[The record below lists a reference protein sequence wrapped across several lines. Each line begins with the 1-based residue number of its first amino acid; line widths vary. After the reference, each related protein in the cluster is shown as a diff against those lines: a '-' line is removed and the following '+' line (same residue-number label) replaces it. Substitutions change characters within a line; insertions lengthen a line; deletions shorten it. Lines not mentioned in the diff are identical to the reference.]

1 MLDVVKRQAAKAA
14 KTMEAVDGELQ
25 KVAKAQGLVFDVLR
39 LVAQSMC
46 FSEAQKNSLEAGP
59 VRQKVDMMLS
69 SAEFAP
75 YRQAALSVEAVKR
88 RVEMVQKERSDAA
101 SAKAAQ
107 LKKERE
113 KKRQARPNKQR
124 TPIQEAAD
132 RLEVDEDMLRAVA
145 AAMTMSEAQVDAACQ
160 ADPTA
165 GEKLKGVREGAAF
178 GEIREACVKLGL
190 VDEASKEMTAALK
203 EDEES
208 LDDSQLDAAERS
220 MEMPADAVERL
231 PEDAK
236 RAVKALRGDPAFAGV
251 RAAVEARRRRRAKGA
266 SASSKPKPTSKP
278 SPPKPAPPK
287 PAGGGNV
294 AVVHDDDDNLDS
306 AFAEAFGP
314 AAGAAD
320 GADEGWSDPVAADAD
335 DDDGGWSDPVAAEAL
350 EDLDLED
357 DDIDE
362 DEPVAN
368 TPDHALQA
376 TESGYELTVALPPGA
391 RAKDLVCDGQRCRI
405 VVPGRDDLVVRF
417 AAPVDPRRTE
427 ATFSK
432 KTSQLKVSFRFPDQ
446 HAAFME
452 DLGRE
457 AQKRGYV
464 PPMSGLE
471 EVNDG
476 VRRASRGS

>member
-1 MLDVVKRQAAKAA
+1 
-14 KTMEAVDGELQ
+14 MEAVDGELQ
-25 KVAKAQGLVFDVLR
+25 KVAKAQDLVFDVLR

-46 FSEAQKNSLEAGP
+46 FSEAQKASLEAGP
-59 VRQKVDMMLS
+59 VRQKVDMMLGS
-69 SAEFAP
+69 SEFAP

-101 SAKAAQ
+101 TKRAEQ
-107 LKKERE
+107 LKRERD
-113 KKRQARPNKQR
+113 KKRQARTNKKR

-145 AAMTMSEAQVDAACQ
+145 AAMTMSEAQVDAACS

-165 GEKLKGVREGAAF
+165 GEKLRGVREGAAF

-190 VDEASKEMTAALK
+190 VDEASKEMKAALK
-203 EDEES
+203 EDEDS

-220 MEMPADAVERL
+220 MGMSADAVERL
-231 PEDAK
+231 PDDAK

-251 RAAVEARRRRRAKGA
+251 RAAVEARRKRRAGGA
-266 SASSKPKPTSKP
+266 SKPKSK
-278 SPPKPAPPK
+278 PKPAPPK
-287 PAGGGNV
+287 PSPPKPTGGGNV

-306 AFAEAFGP
+306 AFAEAFGSV
-314 AAGAAD
+314 AAD
-320 GADEGWSDPVAADAD
+320 GDAD
-335 DDDGGWSDPVAAEAL
+335 DEGWSDPVAAEAL

-362 DEPVAN
+362 DEHVAN

-391 RAKDLVCDGQRCRI
+391 RAKDLDCDGQRCRI
-405 VVPGRDDLVVRF
+405 VVPGHDDLVVRF

-427 ATFSK
+427 AKFSK
-432 KTSQLKVSFRFPDQ
+432 KTSQLKVAFRFPDQ
-446 HAAFME
+446 HASFME

>member
-1 MLDVVKRQAAKAA
+1 
-14 KTMEAVDGELQ
+14 MEAVDGELQ
-25 KVAKAQGLVFDVLR
+25 KVAKAQDLVFDVLR

-46 FSEAQKNSLEAGP
+46 FSEAQKASLEAGP
-59 VRQKVDMMLS
+59 VRQKVDMMLGS
-69 SAEFAP
+69 SEFAP

-101 SAKAAQ
+101 TKRAEQ
-107 LKKERE
+107 LQRQRE
-113 KKRQARPNKQR
+113 AKRQSRPNKKR

-165 GEKLKGVREGAAF
+165 GEKLRGVREGVAF

-190 VDEASKEMTAALK
+190 VDEASKEMKAALK
-203 EDEES
+203 EDEDS

-220 MEMPADAVERL
+220 MGMSADAVERL
-231 PEDAK
+231 PDDAK

-251 RAAVEARRRRRAKGA
+251 RAAVEARRKRRAGGA
-266 SASSKPKPTSKP
+266 SKPKSKP
-278 SPPKPAPPK
+278 KTTPKPAPPK
-287 PAGGGNV
+287 PTTGGGNV

-306 AFAEAFGP
+306 AFAEAFGST
-314 AAGAAD
+314 AAG
-320 GADEGWSDPVAADAD
+320 DAD
-335 DDDGGWSDPVAAEAL
+335 DEGWSDPVAAEAL

-362 DEPVAN
+362 EEPVAN

-391 RAKDLVCDGQRCRI
+391 RAKDLDCDGQRCRI
-405 VVPGRDDLVVRF
+405 VVPGHDDLVVRF

-427 ATFSK
+427 AKFSK

-446 HAAFME
+446 HASFME

>member
-1 MLDVVKRQAAKAA
+1 
-14 KTMEAVDGELQ
+14 MEAVDGELQ
-25 KVAKAQGLVFDVLR
+25 KVAKAQDLVFDVLR

-46 FSEAQKNSLEAGP
+46 FSDAQKASLEAGP

-88 RVEMVQKERSDAA
+88 RVEMVQKERAE
-101 SAKAAQ
+101 SATNRAEQ
-107 LKKERE
+107 LKKQRE
-113 KKRQARPNKQR
+113 AKRQARPNKKR

-145 AAMTMSEAQVDAACQ
+145 AAMTMSEAQVDAACA

-178 GEIREACVKLGL
+178 GEIREACVELGL

-203 EDEES
+203 EDEET

-220 MEMPADAVERL
+220 MGMSAEAVERL

-266 SASSKPKPTSKP
+266 SASSKPRPT
-278 SPPKPAPPK
+278 PKPAPPK
-287 PAGGGNV
+287 PAGGGGNV
-294 AVVHDDDDNLDS
+294 AVVHDDDNLDS
-306 AFAEAFGP
+306 AFAEAFGS
-314 AAGAAD
+314 AAAAAD
-320 GADEGWSDPVAADAD
+320 DADDDEGWSDPVAADAD
-335 DDDGGWSDPVAAEAL
+335 DADDDGGWSDPVAAEAL

-362 DEPVAN
+362 EEPIAN

-376 TESGYELTVALPPGA
+376 TASGYELTVALPPGA
-391 RAKDLVCDGQRCRI
+391 RAEDLDCDGQRCRV

-427 ATFSK
+427 AKFSK
-432 KTSQLKVSFRFPDQ
+432 KTSQLKVSFRFPDE
-446 HAAFME
+446 HASFME

>member
-1 MLDVVKRQAAKAA
+1 
-14 KTMEAVDGELQ
+14 MEAVDGELQ
-25 KVAKAQGLVFDVLR
+25 KVAKAQDLVFDVLR

-59 VRQKVDMMLS
+59 VRQKVDMMLR

-88 RVEMVQKERSDAA
+88 RVEMVQKERAE
-101 SAKAAQ
+101 SATKRAEQ
-107 LKKERE
+107 LKRERE
-113 KKRQARPNKQR
+113 KKKAQRPNKKR

-160 ADPTA
+160 ADATA
-165 GEKLKGVREGAAF
+165 GEKLRGVREGVAF

-220 MEMPADAVERL
+220 MGMPADAVERL

-251 RAAVEARRRRRAKGA
+251 RAAVEARRRRRAG
-266 SASSKPKPTSKP
+266 ASSKKPTSKP
-278 SPPKPAPPK
+278 SPPKPAPRK

-294 AVVHDDDDNLDS
+294 AVVHDDDDGLDN
-306 AFAEAFGP
+306 AFAEAFGS
-314 AAGAAD
+314 AAVAAD
-320 GADEGWSDPVAADAD
+320 GADDGGWSAPVAADAD
-335 DDDGGWSDPVAAEAL
+335 DDEGWSDPVAAEAL

-376 TESGYELTVALPPGA
+376 TADGYELTVALPPGA
-391 RAKDLVCDGQRCRI
+391 RAKDLDCDGKQCRV

-427 ATFSK
+427 AKFSK

-446 HAAFME
+446 HASFME

>member
-1 MLDVVKRQAAKAA
+1 
-14 KTMEAVDGELQ
+14 MEAVDGELQ
-25 KVAKAQGLVFDVLR
+25 KVAKAQDLVFDVLR

-46 FSEAQKNSLEAGP
+46 FSEAQKASLEAGP
-59 VRQKVDMMLS
+59 VRQKVDMMLGS
-69 SAEFAP
+69 SEFAP

-101 SAKAAQ
+101 STKAAQ

-113 KKRQARPNKQR
+113 KKRQARTNKKR

-145 AAMTMSEAQVDAACQ
+145 AAMTMSEAQVDAAC
-160 ADPTA
+160 ASDPTA

-178 GEIREACVKLGL
+178 GEIREACVELGL
-190 VDEASKEMTAALK
+190 VDEASKEMKAALK

-220 MEMPADAVERL
+220 MAMPADAVERL

-251 RAAVEARRRRRAKGA
+251 RAAVEARRRRRAG
-266 SASSKPKPTSKP
+266 ASSKKPTPKP

-306 AFAEAFGP
+306 AFAEAFGSV
-314 AAGAAD
+314 AAAAD
-320 GADEGWSDPVAADAD
+320 DDGGWSAPVAADAD

-391 RAKDLVCDGQRCRI
+391 RAKDLDCDGKRCRI

-427 ATFSK
+427 AKFSR
-432 KTSQLKVSFRFPDQ
+432 KTSQLKVSFRFPDR

-476 VRRASRGS
+476 VRRASRGSQNKQY

>member
-1 MLDVVKRQAAKAA
+1 
-14 KTMEAVDGELQ
+14 MEAVDGELR
-25 KVAKAQGLVFDVLR
+25 KVAKAQDLVFDVLR

-46 FSEAQKNSLEAGP
+46 FSDAQKASLEAGP

-113 KKRQARPNKQR
+113 KKRQARPNKKR

-145 AAMTMSEAQVDAACQ
+145 AAMTMSEAQVDAACA

-165 GEKLKGVREGAAF
+165 GEKLKGVREGVAF

-220 MEMPADAVERL
+220 MGMPAEAVERL

-266 SASSKPKPTSKP
+266 SASSKPRPT
-278 SPPKPAPPK
+278 PKPAPPK
-287 PAGGGNV
+287 PAGGGGNV
-294 AVVHDDDDNLDS
+294 AVVHDDDNLDS
-306 AFAEAFGP
+306 AFAEAFGS
-314 AAGAAD
+314 AAAAAD
-320 GADEGWSDPVAADAD
+320 DDEGWSAPVAADAD

-362 DEPVAN
+362 DEPVAD

-376 TESGYELTVALPPGA
+376 TASDYELTVALPPGA
-391 RAKDLVCDGQRCRI
+391 RAKDLDCDGKRCRI

-427 ATFSK
+427 AKFSK

-476 VRRASRGS
+476 VRRASRRS

>member
-1 MLDVVKRQAAKAA
+1 
-14 KTMEAVDGELQ
+14 MEAVDGELQ
-25 KVAKAQGLVFDVLR
+25 KVAKAQDLVFDVLR

-46 FSEAQKNSLEAGP
+46 FSEAQKASLEAGP
-59 VRQKVDMMLS
+59 VRQKVDMMLGS
-69 SAEFAP
+69 SEFAP

-101 SAKAAQ
+101 TKRAEQ
-107 LKKERE
+107 LKRERD
-113 KKRQARPNKQR
+113 KKRQARTNKKR

-165 GEKLKGVREGAAF
+165 GEKLRGVREGAAF

-190 VDEASKEMTAALK
+190 VDEASKEMKAALK
-203 EDEES
+203 EDEDS

-220 MEMPADAVERL
+220 MGMSADAVERL
-231 PEDAK
+231 PDDAK

-251 RAAVEARRRRRAKGA
+251 RAAVEARRKRRAGGA
-266 SASSKPKPTSKP
+266 SKPKSKP
-278 SPPKPAPPK
+278 KSTPKPAPPK
-287 PAGGGNV
+287 PTTGGGNV

-306 AFAEAFGP
+306 AFAEAFGT
-314 AAGAAD
+314 AAGAAGD
-320 GADEGWSDPVAADAD
+320 ADDDEGWSDPVAADADD

-362 DEPVAN
+362 EEPVAN

-391 RAKDLVCDGQRCRI
+391 RAKDLDCDGQRCRI
-405 VVPGRDDLVVRF
+405 VVPGHDDLVVRF

-427 ATFSK
+427 AKFSK

-446 HAAFME
+446 HASFME

>member
-1 MLDVVKRQAAKAA
+1 
-14 KTMEAVDGELQ
+14 MEAVDGELQ
-25 KVAKAQGLVFDVLR
+25 KVAKAQDLVFDVLR

-88 RVEMVQKERSDAA
+88 RVEMVQKERAEAA
-101 SAKAAQ
+101 STKAAQ

-165 GEKLKGVREGAAF
+165 GEKLRGVREGAAF

-220 MEMPADAVERL
+220 MGMPAEAVERL

-251 RAAVEARRRRRAKGA
+251 RAAVEARRRRRAG
-266 SASSKPKPTSKP
+266 ASSKKPTSKP

-306 AFAEAFGP
+306 AFAEAFGSA
-314 AAGAAD
+314 AAGDAD
-320 GADEGWSDPVAADAD
+320 DDEGWSAPVAAGAD
-335 DDDGGWSDPVAAEAL
+335 DEDGGWSDPVAAEAL

-391 RAKDLVCDGQRCRI
+391 RAKDLDCDGQRCRI

-427 ATFSK
+427 AKFSR

-446 HAAFME
+446 HASFME

-471 EVNDG
+471 DVNDG

>member
-1 MLDVVKRQAAKAA
+1 
-14 KTMEAVDGELQ
+14 MEAVDGELQ
-25 KVAKAQGLVFDVLR
+25 KVAKAQDLVFDVLR

-59 VRQKVDMMLS
+59 VRQKVDMMLGS
-69 SAEFAP
+69 PEFAP

-88 RVEMVQKERSDAA
+88 RVEMVQKERAEAA
-101 SAKAAQ
+101 STKAAQ
-107 LKKERE
+107 LKQERE

-145 AAMTMSEAQVDAACQ
+145 AAMTMSEAQVDAACA

-165 GEKLKGVREGAAF
+165 GEKLRGVREGAAF

-190 VDEASKEMTAALK
+190 VDEASKEMSAALK

-220 MEMPADAVERL
+220 MGMPAEAVERL

-251 RAAVEARRRRRAKGA
+251 RAAVEARRRRRAGGA
-266 SASSKPKPTSKP
+266 SASSKPKPTPKP
-278 SPPKPAPPK
+278 ASTPAPPK

-306 AFAEAFGP
+306 AFAEAFGS
-314 AAGAAD
+314 AAVAAD
-320 GADEGWSDPVAADAD
+320 DDEGWSAPVAADAD
-335 DDDGGWSDPVAAEAL
+335 DDDEGWSDPVAAEAL

-362 DEPVAN
+362 DEHVAN

-376 TESGYELTVALPPGA
+376 TSEGYELTVALPPGA
-391 RAKDLVCDGQRCRI
+391 RAKDLDCDGQRCRI
-405 VVPGRDDLVVRF
+405 VVPGHDDLVVRF

-427 ATFSK
+427 AKFSR
-432 KTSQLKVSFRFPDQ
+432 KTSQLKVSFRFPDR

>member
-1 MLDVVKRQAAKAA
+1 
-14 KTMEAVDGELQ
+14 MEAVDGELQ
-25 KVAKAQGLVFDVLR
+25 KVAKAQDLVFDVLR
-39 LVAQSMC
+39 LVAQSIC

-88 RVEMVQKERSDAA
+88 RVEMVQKERAE
-101 SAKAAQ
+101 SATKRAEQ
-107 LKKERE
+107 LKRERE
-113 KKRQARPNKQR
+113 KKKAQRPNKKR

-145 AAMTMSEAQVDAACQ
+145 AAMTMSEAQVDAACH

-165 GEKLKGVREGAAF
+165 GEKLRGVREGAAF

-190 VDEASKEMTAALK
+190 VDEASKEMKAALK

-220 MEMPADAVERL
+220 MGMPADAVERL

-251 RAAVEARRRRRAKGA
+251 RAAVEARRRRRAG
-266 SASSKPKPTSKP
+266 ASSKKPTSKP

-306 AFAEAFGP
+306 AFAEAFGA
-314 AAGAAD
+314 AAGDAD
-320 GADEGWSDPVAADAD
+320 DEGWSAPVAADAD

-362 DEPVAN
+362 DEPVAD

-376 TESGYELTVALPPGA
+376 TASGYELTVALPPGA
-391 RAKDLVCDGQRCRI
+391 RAKDLDCDGQRCRI

-427 ATFSK
+427 AKFSR
-432 KTSQLKVSFRFPDQ
+432 KTSQLKVSFRFPDR

-476 VRRASRGS
+476 VRRASRGSQNKQY

>member
-1 MLDVVKRQAAKAA
+1 
-14 KTMEAVDGELQ
+14 MEAVDGELQ
-25 KVAKAQGLVFDVLR
+25 KVAKAQDLVFDVLR

-46 FSEAQKNSLEAGP
+46 FSEIQKNSLEAGP

-101 SAKAAQ
+101 TKKAEQ
-107 LKKERE
+107 LKKQRE
-113 KKRQARPNKQR
+113 AKRQARPNKKR

-145 AAMTMSEAQVDAACQ
+145 AAMTMSEAQVDAACA

-165 GEKLKGVREGAAF
+165 GEKLKGVREGVAF

-220 MEMPADAVERL
+220 MGMPADAVERL

-251 RAAVEARRRRRAKGA
+251 RAAVEARRKRRAG
-266 SASSKPKPTSKP
+266 ASSKKPTSKP

-306 AFAEAFGP
+306 AFAEAFGS
-314 AAGAAD
+314 AAVAD
-320 GADEGWSDPVAADAD
+320 DDDNGGWSAPVAADAD
-335 DDDGGWSDPVAAEAL
+335 DDDEGWSDPVAAEAL

-391 RAKDLVCDGQRCRI
+391 RAKDLDCDGQRCRI
-405 VVPGRDDLVVRF
+405 VVPGHDDLVVRF

-427 ATFSK
+427 AKFSK
-432 KTSQLKVSFRFPDQ
+432 KTSQLKVAFRFPDQ
-446 HAAFME
+446 HASFME

>member
-1 MLDVVKRQAAKAA
+1 
-14 KTMEAVDGELQ
+14 MEAVDGELQ
-25 KVAKAQGLVFDVLR
+25 KVAKAQDLVFDVLR

-46 FSEAQKNSLEAGP
+46 FSDAQKASLEAGP

-88 RVEMVQKERSDAA
+88 RVEMVQKERAE
-101 SAKAAQ
+101 SATNRAEQ
-107 LKKERE
+107 LKKQRE
-113 KKRQARPNKQR
+113 AKRQARPNKKR

-145 AAMTMSEAQVDAACQ
+145 AAMTMSEAQVDAACA

-178 GEIREACVKLGL
+178 GEIREACVELGL

-203 EDEES
+203 EDEET

-220 MEMPADAVERL
+220 MGMSAEAVERL

-266 SASSKPKPTSKP
+266 SASSKPRPT
-278 SPPKPAPPK
+278 PKPAPPK
-287 PAGGGNV
+287 PAGGGGNV
-294 AVVHDDDDNLDS
+294 AVVHDDDNLDS
-306 AFAEAFGP
+306 AFAEAFGA
-314 AAGAAD
+314 AAGDAD
-320 GADEGWSDPVAADAD
+320 DEGWSAPVAADAD

-362 DEPVAN
+362 EEPIAN

-376 TESGYELTVALPPGA
+376 TASGYELTVALPPGA
-391 RAKDLVCDGQRCRI
+391 RAEDLDCDGQRCRV

-427 ATFSK
+427 AKFSK

-446 HAAFME
+446 HASFME

>member
-1 MLDVVKRQAAKAA
+1 MLTSCTLPKLAAKP
-14 KTMEAVDGELQ
+14 MEAVDGELQ
-25 KVAKAQGLVFDVLR
+25 KVAKAQDLVFDVLR

-46 FSEAQKNSLEAGP
+46 FSEAQKASLEAGP
-59 VRQKVDMMLS
+59 VRQKVDMMLGS
-69 SAEFAP
+69 SEFAP

-101 SAKAAQ
+101 STKAAQ

-113 KKRQARPNKQR
+113 KKRQARTNKKR

-165 GEKLKGVREGAAF
+165 GEKLRGVREGVAF

-190 VDEASKEMTAALK
+190 VDEASKEMKAALK
-203 EDEES
+203 EDEDS

-220 MEMPADAVERL
+220 MGMPAEAVERL
-231 PEDAK
+231 PDDAK

-251 RAAVEARRRRRAKGA
+251 RAAVEARRKRRAGGA
-266 SASSKPKPTSKP
+266 SKPKSK
-278 SPPKPAPPK
+278 PKPAPPK
-287 PAGGGNV
+287 PTGGGNV

-306 AFAEAFGP
+306 AFAEAFGSAA
-314 AAGAAD
+314 AAGDAD
-320 GADEGWSDPVAADAD
+320 DEGWSDPVAADADD

-362 DEPVAN
+362 EEPVAN

-391 RAKDLVCDGQRCRI
+391 RAKDLDCDGQRCRI
-405 VVPGRDDLVVRF
+405 VVPGHDDLVVRF

-427 ATFSK
+427 AKFSR

-446 HAAFME
+446 HASFME

>member
-1 MLDVVKRQAAKAA
+1 
-14 KTMEAVDGELQ
+14 MEAVDGELQ
-25 KVAKAQGLVFDVLR
+25 KVAKAQDLVFDVLR

-59 VRQKVDMMLS
+59 VRQKVEMMLS
-69 SAEFAP
+69 SADFAP

-88 RVEMVQKERSDAA
+88 RVEMVQKERAEAA
-101 SAKAAQ
+101 STKAEQ
-107 LKKERE
+107 LKRERE
-113 KKRQARPNKQR
+113 KKRQARPNRKR

-132 RLEVDEDMLRAVA
+132 RLEVDEGMLRAVA
-145 AAMTMSEAQVDAACQ
+145 AAMTMSEAQVDAACS

-165 GEKLKGVREGAAF
+165 GEKLRGVREGVAF

-190 VDEASKEMTAALK
+190 VDEASKEMKAALK
-203 EDEES
+203 EDEDS

-220 MEMPADAVERL
+220 MGMSADAVERL
-231 PEDAK
+231 PDDAK

-251 RAAVEARRRRRAKGA
+251 RAAVEARRKRRAGA
-266 SASSKPKPTSKP
+266 AKPSKPT
-278 SPPKPAPPK
+278 PAPPK
-287 PAGGGNV
+287 KGGGNV

-306 AFAEAFGP
+306 AFAEAFGS
-314 AAGAAD
+314 AAACD
-320 GADEGWSDPVAADAD
+320 DDDEGWSAPVAADAD
-335 DDDGGWSDPVAAEAL
+335 DADDEGWSDPVAAEAL

-362 DEPVAN
+362 EEPVAN

-391 RAKDLVCDGQRCRI
+391 RAKDLDCDGQRCRI

-427 ATFSK
+427 AKFSK